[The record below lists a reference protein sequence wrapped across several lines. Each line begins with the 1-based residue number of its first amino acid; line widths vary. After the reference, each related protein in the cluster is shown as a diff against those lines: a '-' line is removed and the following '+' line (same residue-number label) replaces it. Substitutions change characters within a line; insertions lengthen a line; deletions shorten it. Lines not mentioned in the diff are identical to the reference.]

1 MSIISRYPSSR
12 PTTYLNFKKKR
23 VSSSGINFSRASTAT
38 YFDENGIIQTATTN
52 EPRFNYDSETGEFLG
67 LLVEDQRTNYTTDS
81 TIVNGNSS
89 FGNGGLQSL
98 PAGVTTPD
106 GSTQATL
113 INPGTLRLWF
123 QGLVNSN
130 LAGAPTGLT
139 TILSFYAYSINE
151 SLVITPNVFSSP
163 YKSIVNTTTPGKWV
177 RIYTTSVTSGSNLQ
191 YRLANYNSSA
201 YSQDQFNA
209 GERLYVWGMQVE
221 IGESYPSS
229 YIPTSGSAVTREADI
244 FELPIK
250 TFKSGRIQ
258 YSTSPDV
265 ITTSYYGNISLRD
278 SVNTPEYSLE
288 IGTANSIPLVSTR
301 FSDNL
306 QSSNSLSKLPSS
318 TTKDISVSFNF
329 DEDTGRIDF
338 STPLSDDADASIL
351 RLSPN
356 NSRKIPEGY
365 SIDKL
370 KVLPGTNIKEIY
382 LWEEDLDVN
391 KLSSLSEDFPSINTQ
406 VVETGGYSSNKT
418 DYDDL
423 PSLDLDFAGNKSL
436 DDNIS
441 GDNLITF
448 TRTSPATYVDSE
460 GIIRTAGANLF
471 AYSEEFNNTWFG
483 NEVTINP
490 NVAIA
495 PNGSNTADELVPS
508 TNNNAHYIYQN
519 ILNSISKNTFYTQSI
534 YAKANGYDTLEVY
547 TNSIYNSFVFGYTK
561 FDLTNG
567 KIISNTGGTSK
578 TASIKDVGNGWY
590 RCSVTDITTSSVTS
604 GSGSMRTYWYVN
616 QSTSYAG
623 DGTSSIYLWGAQ
635 LEEGSSVSDYVKTT
649 NTLNYIPRYDHDPET
664 GECLGLLIE
673 DSRTNNIL
681 SSAFQTFDFPYGYFG
696 ISPQVSLVNN
706 RGVAPDGTF
715 TASLYEQIAACSNNQ
730 SRVSVNPTLNGNFD
744 SNSQYYFSYFAK
756 LQEPSTTNKVGFSFS
771 TQNFSHTS
779 ATTATYLSA
788 RFLFSNDGEIT
799 SVETAYSDP
808 NSLYEKYA
816 NGWYR
821 ISIPIY
827 SGSVQTNAAGVN
839 ISIGDELGL
848 SPGTYGKFLIWGA
861 CIEKG
866 NFTTSYIPSLPTF
879 TSRSTTATYYDANG
893 IIQTAAINEAR
904 DNAYL
909 PDENGVMRPA
919 GLLLEAARTNI
930 KTNSQVF
937 TSGWN
942 RTGIDPITQNT
953 SITTPEGLTDGVGVI
968 TESSGGTV
976 HQVYSATTVQY
987 TGYYTYSIFV
997 KPNGR
1002 NYVVF
1007 SDSSFTHNLS
1017 DGTTIGSPSGEY
1029 ISAKTEK
1036 FPNGWYRCSLVR
1048 LHNNTFDQFNLKLAD
1063 GPGSISYSGD
1073 GVSGVYIWGAQQEV
1087 STYTTSYIPTNGTPG
1102 GVTRAVDE
1110 SSSSTTIRTPDIAS
1124 ITGTNFSSWY
1134 NQGDGTFYGKGS
1146 QTYSTPNKFESLIVV
1161 GNFPNRSW
1169 SWAIVGSVNRWDSG
1183 TDGLGAGP
1191 FYTGLTPNIPFSY
1204 SVAQA
1209 QKNNDCAIAT
1219 DGVITGTSA
1228 PTQTIYTNSTILYIG
1243 FNYTGT
1249 VKRLTYWPTRLP
1261 DTTLQAITSSAVD
1274 TFDLVFDSSV
1284 DTTQTIINTDI
1295 TSIITTGNCTYEV
1308 DWGDGSAVETI
1319 VASGTFSA
1327 DHRYI
1332 LPSKYT
1338 AKINVISG
1346 AFRLYYNNNTKAEQ
1360 LVEIRQTPDGWTNTS
1375 TSGFGTSLDRAYWRA
1390 SNLKKIDK
1398 DLNTSGINSFSRTWQ
1413 VCSSLTEFPLI
1424 DTSSVTNF
1432 SNSWEGCIN
1441 LTSFPLIDTS
1451 SGTIFQVAWRSCASL
1466 TEFPLINTSNGTN
1479 FDSTWRDCSSL
1490 TSFPLIDTS
1499 SGTNFYGC
1507 WRSCSGLTRF
1517 PSLDFSNGTNFYNAW
1532 KDCSNLTS
1540 FPGNMFDTIGS
1551 LSSLAFTDAFA
1562 NCSLSSN
1569 SISNILVSLDTNGQS
1584 NNALSISGV
1593 NNAGM
1598 YSWFSP
1604 AWDGFNNLVSKGWTI
1619 SKNDDLFDAANTPLD
1634 LQFATTKTLD
1644 SRITFT
1650 RSSTGT
1656 YVDANGIIQTATVD
1670 TPRFDH
1676 DPDTLESLGLKM
1688 ERESI
1693 NIARTS
1699 NLSDAWIANSNTSPA
1714 PTNNTQV
1721 APDGTTTAWVLP
1733 SGTGFVQRNYT
1744 VTTGQNYTVSFFAK
1758 QGIATEIFTGT
1769 MGFPLPGPYVQ
1780 GSIYNWNTDTLYPG
1794 WKKEDYQNGWSRFS
1808 YTFVNAPGTIL
1819 VVRLDTSVTSDRSG
1833 YYIWGLQIEN
1843 NTAATSYIPNSSST
1857 SDATRS
1863 SEVASI
1869 SDVSY
1874 INQSEGTFFTTASRI
1889 DNGFGSSRVISN
1901 TNATAGYIIL
1911 TPASASTFDGS
1922 NAVVSTSLP
1931 PAFVNVASTYTPSEK
1946 SIASGGNVSAPV
1958 ARNSAF
1964 PLTPITSLIIA
1975 PPAGNN
1981 YFWGIISRI
1990 TYWPKRLPDGALKY
2004 ITQ

>member
-123 QGLVNSN
+123 QGLVGSN
-130 LAGAPTGLT
+130 LAGAPAGLT

-151 SLVITPNVFSSP
+151 SLEITPNVFSSP

-301 FSDNL
+301 FSGNL

-508 TNNNAHYIYQN
+508 TNNNAHYIYKN
-519 ILNSISKNTFYTQSI
+519 VLNSISKNTFYTQSI

-567 KIISNTGGTSK
+567 KIIFNTGGTSK

-590 RCSVTDITTSSVTS
+590 RCSVTDITTSSVT
-604 GSGSMRTYWYVN
+604 SGSMRTYWYVN

-771 TQNFSHTS
+771 TANFSYTS
-779 ATTATYLSA
+779 ATTANYLAA
-788 RFLFSNDGEIT
+788 RFVFSNSGEIT

-866 NFTTSYIPSLPTF
+866 TFTTSYIPSLPTF

-909 PDENGVMRPA
+909 PDQYGVFRKA
-919 GLLLEAARTNI
+919 GLLLEETRTNLLPSSNSFNTQYF
-930 KTNSQVF
+930 TN
-937 TSGWN
+937 
-942 RTGIDPITQNT
+942 
-953 SITTPEGLTDGVGVI
+953 
-968 TESSGGTV
+968 
-976 HQVYSATTVQY
+976 
-987 TGYYTYSIFV
+987 
-997 KPNGR
+997 
-1002 NYVVF
+1002 
-1007 SDSSFTHNLS
+1007 
-1017 DGTTIGSPSGEY
+1017 GTTILTPNAGISPDGTNNSFSIIPSTTLGIHYACLLTTFGSGTFTYSVYAKANGYPRFALRVYDGSVYQIRVNFDLSQGTI
-1029 ISAKTEK
+1029 ISLEAGTATIT
-1036 FPNGWYRCSLVR
+1036 PVGNGWYRCTGTGTSASGNMGAVAGWVVESLPGDKTVQQ
-1048 LHNNTFDQFNLKLAD
+1048 QF
-1063 GPGSISYSGD
+1063 SGD
-1073 GVSGVYIWGAQQEV
+1073 GISGALIYGAQIEV
-1087 STYTTSYIPTNGTPG
+1087 GSYATSYIPTNGTPG

-1110 SSSSTTIRTPDIAS
+1110 SSSSTTTRNPDIAD

-1134 NQGDGTFYGKGS
+1134 NQSEGTIFS
-1146 QTYSTPNKFESLIVV
+1146 ESGIVFGENV
-1161 GNFPNRSW
+1161 GNFFPGIYTSGSFPNRLW
-1169 SWAIVGSVNRWDSG
+1169 SLYLLKTLNPFRLTIGADALSRTVDSFSQSPQTFKVGQAISNND
-1183 TDGLGAGP
+1183 
-1191 FYTGLTPNIPFSY
+1191 LTY
-1204 SVAQA
+1204 SVSANGDSVLTGPLN
-1209 QKNNDCAIAT
+1209 KSITNTTSIAIGSG
-1219 DGVITGTSA
+1219 DGA
-1228 PTQTIYTNSTILYIG
+1228 
-1243 FNYTGT
+1243 
-1249 VKRLTYWPTRLP
+1249 VKRIARLTYWPTRLP
-1261 DTTLQAITSSAVD
+1261 DTTLQAITSSTVD

-1284 DTTQTIINTDI
+1284 DTTQTSINTDI

-1346 AFRLYYNNNTKAEQ
+1346 TFRLYYNIT
-1360 LVEIRQTPDGWTNTS
+1360 
-1375 TSGFGTSLDRAYWRA
+1375 
-1390 SNLKKIDK
+1390 LK
-1398 DLNTSGINSFSRTWQ
+1398 
-1413 VCSSLTEFPLI
+1413 
-1424 DTSSVTNF
+1424 
-1432 SNSWEGCIN
+1432 
-1441 LTSFPLIDTS
+1441 
-1451 SGTIFQVAWRSCASL
+1451 
-1466 TEFPLINTSNGTN
+1466 
-1479 FDSTWRDCSSL
+1479 
-1490 TSFPLIDTS
+1490 
-1499 SGTNFYGC
+1499 
-1507 WRSCSGLTRF
+1507 
-1517 PSLDFSNGTNFYNAW
+1517 
-1532 KDCSNLTS
+1532 
-1540 FPGNMFDTIGS
+1540 
-1551 LSSLAFTDAFA
+1551 
-1562 NCSLSSN
+1562 
-1569 SISNILVSLDTNGQS
+1569 QS
-1584 NNALSISGV
+1584 N
-1593 NNAGM
+1593 
-1598 YSWFSP
+1598 
-1604 AWDGFNNLVSKGWTI
+1604 
-1619 SKNDDLFDAANTPLD
+1619 
-1634 LQFATTKTLD
+1634 
-1644 SRITFT
+1644 
-1650 RSSTGT
+1650 
-1656 YVDANGIIQTATVD
+1656 
-1670 TPRFDH
+1670 
-1676 DPDTLESLGLKM
+1676 
-1688 ERESI
+1688 
-1693 NIARTS
+1693 
-1699 NLSDAWIANSNTSPA
+1699 
-1714 PTNNTQV
+1714 
-1721 APDGTTTAWVLP
+1721 
-1733 SGTGFVQRNYT
+1733 
-1744 VTTGQNYTVSFFAK
+1744 
-1758 QGIATEIFTGT
+1758 
-1769 MGFPLPGPYVQ
+1769 
-1780 GSIYNWNTDTLYPG
+1780 
-1794 WKKEDYQNGWSRFS
+1794 
-1808 YTFVNAPGTIL
+1808 
-1819 VVRLDTSVTSDRSG
+1819 
-1833 YYIWGLQIEN
+1833 
-1843 NTAATSYIPNSSST
+1843 
-1857 SDATRS
+1857 
-1863 SEVASI
+1863 
-1869 SDVSY
+1869 
-1874 INQSEGTFFTTASRI
+1874 
-1889 DNGFGSSRVISN
+1889 
-1901 TNATAGYIIL
+1901 
-1911 TPASASTFDGS
+1911 
-1922 NAVVSTSLP
+1922 
-1931 PAFVNVASTYTPSEK
+1931 
-1946 SIASGGNVSAPV
+1946 
-1958 ARNSAF
+1958 
-1964 PLTPITSLIIA
+1964 
-1975 PPAGNN
+1975 
-1981 YFWGIISRI
+1981 
-1990 TYWPKRLPDGALKY
+1990 
-2004 ITQ
+2004 